1 MNISE
6 INYDLSFLSQEF
18 PDFTFQLFQSHP
30 ATYINCFVCNVTDES
45 KLLSQ
50 WRDVTGVIAG
60 DFQSRLEDEFSVWNI
75 YLIFCTS
82 FEVSNITKYEIENN
96 RFSMRK
102 LVTSQCLWEHGCDI
116 EKFIN
121 NEILCSDLE
130 LSNNFYYSS
139 NNDFKSDLHTEIL
152 SICELDDTDS
162 ESYEKRLE
170 QISYLQKWII
180 KHEN

>member
-6 INYDLSFLSQEF
+6 INYDLSFLSEEF
-18 PDFTFQLFQSHP
+18 PDFTFQLFRSNP
-30 ATYINCFVCNVTDES
+30 ASYINCFVCNVKDES

-60 DFQSRLEDEFSVWNI
+60 DFQSKLENEFEIWNI

-82 FEVSNITKYEIENN
+82 FNISNITKYEIENN

-102 LVTSQCLWEHGCDI
+102 LVTSQCLWEYGYDI
-116 EKFIN
+116 KKFIN

-130 LSNNFYYSS
+130 LSNSFSYSDNNNFI
-139 NNDFKSDLHTEIL
+139 SDLHNEIL
-152 SICELDDTDS
+152 SMCEVDDIES
-162 ESYEKRLE
+162 ESYEKRIE
-170 QISYLQKWII
+170 QINYLEKWII
-180 KHEN
+180 KNEN